1 MTSSPNPSKALIP
14 AAIAISLLDDGD
26 DDVTLLD
33 WLHDAATAAASVAV
47 TLFRVVG
54 EAAIPGTVV
63 TVDVKTAVVVSV
75 SFGNVEPDVRLK
87 MICPAST
94 KNGDE
99 LPLVL
104 TKQLLLA
111 GSMLLQQCIVFP
123 LTLTVYIGAPPSVLT
138 ATH

>member
-14 AAIAISLLDDGD
+14 AAIAMSLLDDGD
-26 DDVTLLD
+26 DDVMRLD
-33 WLHDAATAAASVAV
+33 WLHDSAAAAASVAV

-54 EAAIPGTVV
+54 EAAIPGTAV
-63 TVDVKTAVVVSV
+63 TVDVDTAVVVSV

-87 MICPAST
+87 MICPASM

-123 LTLTVYIGAPPSVLT
+123 LTLTVYIRAPPSVLT